1 MNDKQQELLALF
13 REVAQTVDKKKF
25 DAVSLDADIGS
36 LGIDSL
42 SMMQIVGEMEQR
54 LEIMIPDED
63 LVQLKTVGDLLRVV
77 EKRLG

>member
-1 MNDKQQELLALF
+1 MNPNQDELLQIF
-13 REVAQTVDKKKF
+13 REVAQAVDKKKLDHVAA
-25 DAVSLDADIGS
+25 DAEIGS